1 MPFRIKVSLAILAVL
16 VVCVAVVPL
25 VVPIPPPEGV
35 RPLAQVAGPGAEYV
49 SVAGVNLHVRRWD
62 GPADGPSF
70 LLVHGFPY
78 SSRTF
83 DDLAPLL
90 AQVGDV
96 VAVDLPGF
104 GLSERPDPT
113 DPDLTIDPY
122 APASQAE
129 LVAGVVSELGLGGAV
144 LLGHGNGARVALET
158 ALEHPRLVDGVV
170 TVGASPYVV
179 QRRSALS
186 RLIMRTPQV
195 QRLGPV
201 FLRQLAAEPG
211 QRILRAGWHDPAG
224 VTQERVDAFLEPFTV
239 EGWDVALWHLSQAE
253 APASLEGRLGS
264 LSAPVL
270 VVAGAEDGVVPV
282 DQSER
287 LARDLGDA
295 RLELIEGC
303 GHAVQEECAPDLA
316 AAIVEWLTE

>member
-1 MPFRIKVSLAILAVL
+1 MSFRIKVSLAILAVL

-49 SVAGVNLHVRRWD
+49 SVAGVDLHVRRWD

-195 QRLGPV
+195 
-201 FLRQLAAEPG
+201 
-211 QRILRAGWHDPAG
+211 RAGWHDPAG